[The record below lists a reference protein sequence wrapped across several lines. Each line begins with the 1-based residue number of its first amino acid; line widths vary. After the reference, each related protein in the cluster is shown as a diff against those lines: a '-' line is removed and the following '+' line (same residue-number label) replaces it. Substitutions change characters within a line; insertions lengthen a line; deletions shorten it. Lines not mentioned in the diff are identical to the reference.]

1 MSYRAVTG
9 AARRHRNSTA
19 RDEYNNHEITSPMD
33 LGSDHKYSHNL
44 MDVLMD
50 VAYQCFLK
58 EGEW

>member
-1 MSYRAVTG
+1 MPYCIMAGT
-9 AARRHRNSTA
+9 ACRHRNISEG
-19 RDEYNNHEITSPMD
+19 DEYNNHEITSPMY

>member
-1 MSYRAVTG
+1 MAGT
-9 AARRHRNSTA
+9 ARRHRNSTA
-19 RDEYNNHEITSPMD
+19 GDRYNNHEITSPMD
-33 LGSDHKYSHNL
+33 LGGDHKYSHNL

>member
-1 MSYRAVTG
+1 MPYRAMAE
-9 AARRHRNSTA
+9 AACRHRNITA
-19 RDEYNNHEITSPMD
+19 GDRYNNHEITSPMY

>member
-1 MSYRAVTG
+1 MPYCIMAGT
-9 AARRHRNSTA
+9 ACRHRNSTA

-44 MDVLMD
+44 MDV
-50 VAYQCFLK
+50 AYQCFLK

>member
-1 MSYRAVTG
+1 MPYCAMAGTACRQ
-9 AARRHRNSTA
+9 RDSTA
-19 RDEYNNHEITSPMD
+19 RDEYHNHEITSPMD

>member
-1 MSYRAVTG
+1 MPCRAMAE

-19 RDEYNNHEITSPMD
+19 RDEYNNHEITSPMY

>member
-1 MSYRAVTG
+1 MPYRAMVG
-9 AARRHRNSTA
+9 AACRHRNITA
-19 RDEYNNHEITSPMD
+19 GDRYNNHEITSPMD
-33 LGSDHKYSHNL
+33 LGGDHKYSHNL

>member
-1 MSYRAVTG
+1 
-9 AARRHRNSTA
+9 
-19 RDEYNNHEITSPMD
+19 MD

>member
-1 MSYRAVTG
+1 MPYRAMAGT
-9 AARRHRNSTA
+9 AHRHRNSTA
-19 RDEYNNHEITSPMD
+19 RDEYHNHEITSPRY

-44 MDVLMD
+44 IDALMD

>member
-1 MSYRAVTG
+1 MPYRAMAG
-9 AARRHRNSTA
+9 AACRQRNITA
-19 RDEYNNHEITSPMD
+19 GNRYNNHEITSPMD

>member
-33 LGSDHKYSHNL
+33 LGGDHKYSHNL
-44 MDVLMD
+44 MDVLID
-50 VAYQCFLK
+50 AVYH
-58 EGEW
+58 